1 MEYVHKINI
10 FSLKMMAKSGLE
22 NIFLKFLHT
31 EDYLLLLHKSA
42 QNHKFSDKNNY
53 LPTWMDF
60 KINLLDR
67 FSPSF
72 LGQKWYFLLQI
83 PF

>member
-1 MEYVHKINI
+1 
-10 FSLKMMAKSGLE
+10 
-22 NIFLKFLHT
+22 
-31 EDYLLLLHKSA
+31 
-42 QNHKFSDKNNY
+42 
-53 LPTWMDF
+53 MDF

-83 PF
+83 PFEGKTNSLDVSNEYII